1 MGQWGSWAEFWDM
14 GGRAWYVWGSY
25 GVTVLCIIAELWSIK
40 IRRSSTIKRLIRLQ
54 RLRHSSNSPQSE
66 SEAT

>member
-1 MGQWGSWAEFWDM
+1 MGQWASWAEFLDM
-14 GGRAWYVWGSY
+14 GGRAWYVGGSY
-25 GVTVLCIIAELWSIK
+25 GVTVVCIIAELWSRK
-40 IRRSSTIKRLIRLQ
+40 IHRASTIKRLIRLQ